1 MMMRPGSSFTTER
14 QVAYKWHRTC
24 CSGAVLVAS
33 PADVSR
39 ADASLPTRWG
49 DFRISVFR
57 FDGTEVVALARGEIE
72 YAESVLVR
80 LHSECL
86 TGDVLGSLRCDCG
99 DQLRAAL
106 AMIGGAERGV
116 LLYLDHEGRG
126 IGLFNKVRAYG
137 LQDGGLDTVDATLE
151 LGLPVDARDYS
162 ASASV
167 LHELGIRSVRLIT
180 NNPAKILGLE
190 MHGVDVVERIPI
202 ETLPNA
208 VNAPYLRAKAS
219 RMGHLLDGLPDPRRV
234 DAATIPA
241 DRPLVTVH
249 YAQTIDGRI
258 ASRTG
263 DSRWVSGGGSRRLAA
278 PRRAARDA
286 VLVGIGTVLVDD
298 PQLTVRL
305 VSGSS
310 PVRVIVDSRL
320 RIPLDANVLD
330 TSVARTIVATTPV
343 ASEERAA
350 AIRARGAEVL
360 RVNADADGHVDLRDL
375 LAHLRADGVRSV
387 LVEGGR
393 GIITAALR
401 YHLVDRLTV
410 CIAPKVIGEG
420 IAAVGDLHIDK
431 LCDALTFER
440 AGFIAS
446 GGDVVFYGE
455 PAVRA

>member
-1 MMMRPGSSFTTER
+1 MDD
-14 QVAYKWHRTC
+14 
-24 CSGAVLVAS
+24 VLVAS
-33 PADVSR
+33 PADISR

-72 YAESVLVR
+72 GAESVLVR

-106 AMIGGAERGV
+106 AMIGSAERGV

-137 LQDGGLDTVDATLE
+137 LQDGGLDTVDANVE
-151 LGLPVDARDYS
+151 LGLPIDARDYS
-162 ASASV
+162 AAASV
-167 LHELGIRSVRLIT
+167 LQELGIRSVRLIT

-190 MHGVDVVERIPI
+190 MHGVEVVERVPI
-202 ETLPNA
+202 ETLPNEI
-208 VNAPYLRAKAS
+208 NAPYLRAKAS
-219 RMGHLLDGLPDPRRV
+219 RMGHLLNDLPDPRRV
-234 DAATIPA
+234 DEAAIPA
-241 DRPLVTVH
+241 GRPFVTVH

-263 DSRWVSGGGSRRLAA
+263 DSRWVSGEGSLRLAHEL
-278 PRRAARDA
+278 RAAHDA
-286 VLVGIGTVLVDD
+286 VLIGIGTVLADD
-298 PQLTVRL
+298 PKLTVRL
-305 VSGSS
+305 VPGDS
-310 PVRVIVDSRL
+310 PVRVIVDSQL
-320 RIPLDANVLD
+320 RIPFDANVFAAD
-330 TSVARTIVATTPV
+330 GRTIVATTPL
-343 ASEERAA
+343 ASEDRAE

-360 RVNADADGHVDLRDL
+360 RVKAGADGRVDLRDL
-375 LAHLRADGVRSV
+375 LARLRADGIHSV

-401 YHLVDRLTV
+401 ERMVDRLTV

-420 IAAVGDLHIDK
+420 IAAVGDLGIDR
-431 LCDALTFER
+431 LCDAMTFER
-440 AGFIAS
+440 AGFIS
-446 GGDVVFYGE
+446 FGGDVVFYGE